1 MLGRKLG
8 FSLDWMLSGSRCKI
22 GGLHEYNLEGEEIRT
37 RANL

>member
-8 FSLDWMLSGSRCKI
+8 FSLDWMLSGSKI